1 MRSIEK
7 VSLQDYIAQV
17 SDFCT
22 PYTTARRFYSYID
35 RLGQESLQKVSFE
48 NDYEFLKKASTVL
61 NIILSI
67 ITHPHIAN
75 RREEIV
81 ARIEQVKQL
90 NNEEFTRVMKTSQ
103 FWKQRGTEMIPEEV
117 YYFQHVDELAIYE
130 NKFIVLLTDLLDR
143 ELSLYGDFYLTIMPS
158 FKLGEDLTLN
168 DVDSLKVLQMIDLLK
183 RKVSYVKSSHFYKEV
198 SQTPPI
204 SKKINKTNI
213 LLKDNLYSQC
223 YRFYRKFMSYENEG
237 VMERDFMTF
246 YKVVLLRQFKERGF
260 VLDGTGSFRAKKK
273 WRFFSDLFRVD
284 MELLRDNGG
293 FSFVIRSLKE
303 NYVQKHLLCL
313 AAYPL
318 ANIAANYSDYD
329 TVDVLSVWDL
339 KPIEKLGGP
348 LTKRKTEDQLVG
360 EWIDSKTS
368 VIPADRAL
376 YTRYCPVCKAKG
388 VRDDDNHMTCSRCG
402 TEYVFTTDREDNEAI
417 WFAKIGRLL

>member
-117 YYFQHVDELAIYE
+117 YYF
-130 NKFIVLLTDLLDR
+130 
-143 ELSLYGDFYLTIMPS
+143 
-158 FKLGEDLTLN
+158 
-168 DVDSLKVLQMIDLLK
+168 
-183 RKVSYVKSSHFYKEV
+183 
-198 SQTPPI
+198 
-204 SKKINKTNI
+204 
-213 LLKDNLYSQC
+213 
-223 YRFYRKFMSYENEG
+223 
-237 VMERDFMTF
+237 
-246 YKVVLLRQFKERGF
+246 
-260 VLDGTGSFRAKKK
+260 
-273 WRFFSDLFRVD
+273 
-284 MELLRDNGG
+284 
-293 FSFVIRSLKE
+293 
-303 NYVQKHLLCL
+303 
-313 AAYPL
+313 
-318 ANIAANYSDYD
+318 
-329 TVDVLSVWDL
+329 
-339 KPIEKLGGP
+339 
-348 LTKRKTEDQLVG
+348 
-360 EWIDSKTS
+360 
-368 VIPADRAL
+368 
-376 YTRYCPVCKAKG
+376 
-388 VRDDDNHMTCSRCG
+388 
-402 TEYVFTTDREDNEAI
+402 
-417 WFAKIGRLL
+417 